1 MSLPN
6 KTRFLVTIYDL
17 VYYNARVMRVLFFI
31 FFFYYFFFLLL
42 QMHWG
47 LRIGFPAFKT
57 LKYFSQEYSDS
68 SVLVARLIYSFI
80 VSADTSS
87 SVFYVYYCFTALFKA

>member
-1 MSLPN
+1 MPN

-31 FFFYYFFFLLL
+31 FFFITFFLLL

-68 SVLVARLIYSFI
+68 SVLVARLIYSFT
-80 VSADTSS
+80 VSAGTSS